1 MAAELG
7 LTQKEL
13 AEKLNISD
21 RTVSKWERGAGFPD
35 ISLVEPLA
43 DALGLSVLE
52 LLHGEESPEAPPGS
66 DTSARETL
74 RVLWPQVGARLKRAK
89 RWLTAEYTHPE
100 PGAAPRYV
108 LENCDNRE
116 FSQTVS
122 KRDLLA
128 PFHSP

>member
-52 LLHGEESPEAPPGS
+52 LLHGEESPRGSSRIRHFRPGDITGPVAPSGGQIEAGQALAHRGIYPP
-66 DTSARETL
+66 
-74 RVLWPQVGARLKRAK
+74 
-89 RWLTAEYTHPE
+89 
-100 PGAAPRYV
+100 
-108 LENCDNRE
+108 
-116 FSQTVS
+116 
-122 KRDLLA
+122 
-128 PFHSP
+128 